1 MGGLGAV
8 ALWVR
13 FRVRGC
19 SNDSPLLPVIQNKGN
34 ESNCISAK
42 NFIVGRKKS
51 PILVLIPDFQ
61 MNMGDFSG
69 SSVPGQ
75 EGESTQV
82 SWIEGLSNADRD
94 TLTELLANEEVSTGM
109 KLLVEKLPGFS
120 SFYDALY
127 PEETATEAT
136 GTGGM
141 GK

>member
-1 MGGLGAV
+1 MKLFDILLSATATVGVQAMDQPAGGET
-8 ALWVR
+8 
-13 FRVRGC
+13 
-19 SNDSPLLPVIQNKGN
+19 SVIMINMN
-34 ESNCISAK
+34 TANI
-42 NFIVGRKKS
+42 
-51 PILVLIPDFQ
+51 Q

-94 TLTELLANEEVSTGM
+94 TLTELLANEEVNAGM